1 MDLDIKRLIQQAATA
16 AAERAVSLYAAR
28 HPRPAQVSVSQ
39 AAEMMGLDRHTIT
52 KLCRQGVLQRNA
64 TGNIPV
70 EQVDAAL
77 RPAAAR
83 A

>member
-1 MDLDIKRLIQQAATA
+1 
-16 AAERAVSLYAAR
+16 
-28 HPRPAQVSVSQ
+28 
-39 AAEMMGLDRHTIT
+39 MMGLDRHTVT

-70 EQVDAAL
+70 ELVDAAL